1 MLHLMATLSLLAQ
14 APASPAPD
22 LSWMAGYWL
31 DCSDGREASEVWS
44 GPREGLMVGHALSTR
59 NGRSGFEFSHI
70 RPQADGVLAYVAQPS
85 GTAPTVFRLL
95 RHDAQSIVFSN
106 PENDFPH
113 RIIYQRRADQ
123 LLARI
128 EGADDD
134 ENRSMEWTFNKA
146 ELNSRCPR

>member
-1 MLHLMATLSLLAQ
+1 MLPLMATLSLLV
-14 APASPAPD
+14 APQPAEAPD

-31 DCSDGREASEVWS
+31 DCSGGREASEVWS
-44 GPREGLMVGHALSTR
+44 GPRDGLMVGHTLTSR

-70 RPQADGVLAYVAQPS
+70 RPQADGTLAYVAQPS
-85 GTAPTVFRLL
+85 GAPPTVFRLL
-95 RHDAQSIVFSN
+95 RHDAQGIVFSN

-113 RIIYQRRADQ
+113 RIIYQRRGDQ

-134 ENRSMEWTFNKA
+134 ENRSMEWTFNKT